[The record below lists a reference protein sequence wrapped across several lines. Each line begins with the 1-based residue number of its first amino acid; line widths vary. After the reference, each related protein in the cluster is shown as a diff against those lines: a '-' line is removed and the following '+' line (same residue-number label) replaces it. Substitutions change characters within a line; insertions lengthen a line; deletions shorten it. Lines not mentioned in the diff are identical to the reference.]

1 MPITYPYTPIPGE
14 SVTLK
19 VSLEPPSHRVI
30 AFPTQQAQEH
40 MIYMQYAGNYIA
52 LTDYSTIRQGLP
64 SYMINITLSGE
75 GILEYDGK
83 RYRLPTNHFYWIDC
97 TPKHTFFTAPDT
109 DRWHVLWL
117 HLWGGNA
124 SYYYNTFRSM
134 NAGSVVSS
142 LPNTSPGIHI
152 ISQLMDLY
160 ENEVQEIANDIHASA
175 LLTALMADCIASTYT
190 SGFKEPSNLITL
202 MKEYL
207 VSHLQEKVTLE
218 VLSKKFF
225 LSPFY
230 IQRMFKEHTGASPSQ
245 YIASLRVN
253 RGKEY
258 LITTK
263 MSVSEI
269 AYAVGI
275 SNVSYFSTLFKKLE
289 GISPQEYR
297 TLWTPL

>member
-14 SVTLK
+14 SITLK

-52 LTDYSTIRQGLP
+52 LTEYSTIRQGLP

-83 RYRLPTNHFYWIDC
+83 RYRLPANHFYWIDC
-97 TPKHTFFTAPDT
+97 TAKHTFFTAPDT
-109 DRWHVLWL
+109 DRWHVLWI

-124 SYYYNTFRSM
+124 SYYYNTFRAL
-134 NAGSVVSS
+134 NAGNVVSS
-142 LPNTSPGIHI
+142 LSNTSPGIHI

-160 ENEVQEIANDIHASA
+160 QNEVQEIANDIRASA
-175 LLTALMADCIASTYT
+175 LLTSLMAECIASTYA
-190 SGFKEPSNLITL
+190 SVPNEPSTLIML
-202 MKEYL
+202 IKEYL
-207 VSHLQEKVTLE
+207 ASHLQEKVTLE
-218 VLSKKFF
+218 LLSKQFF

-230 IQRMFKEHTGASPSQ
+230 IQRVFKEHTGASLSQ

-253 RGKEY
+253 CGKEY

-263 MSVSEI
+263 MSISEI
-269 AYAVGI
+269 ADAVGI
-275 SNVSYFSTLFKKLE
+275 SNVSYFSTLFKKFE
-289 GISPQEYR
+289 GMSPQAYR
-297 TLWTPL
+297 TLWTAL